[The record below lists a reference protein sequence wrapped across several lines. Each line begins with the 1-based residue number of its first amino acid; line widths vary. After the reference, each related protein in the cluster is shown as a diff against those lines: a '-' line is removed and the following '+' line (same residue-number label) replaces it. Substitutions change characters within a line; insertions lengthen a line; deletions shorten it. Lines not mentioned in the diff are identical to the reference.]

1 MKRPMN
7 ADSECRLCDIVSPSI
22 VVELELTDFDI
33 DQRLLAMS
41 GVSLV
46 IFTSVGCASCRWAR
60 QQLPGFDLPIERLC
74 WIDAGNNGGAVE
86 RYQVFHLPALFVV
99 RDGEFYG
106 ALQSRLTPGELSERL
121 VQALNRIPEELP

>member
-1 MKRPMN
+1 MN
-7 ADSECRLCDIVSPSI
+7 TDSKCRSFDSASPSI
-22 VVELELTDFDI
+22 VVECELTDFDA

-60 QQLPGFDLPIERLC
+60 QQLPELELDVDQLC

-106 ALQSRLTPGELSERL
+106 ALQSRLARIELNAAL
-121 VQALNRIPEELP
+121 GQALSRNPEELP

>member
-1 MKRPMN
+1 MN
-7 ADSECRLCDIVSPSI
+7 TGSKCRSFDSVSTSI
-22 VVELELTDFDI
+22 VVECELTDFDA

-46 IFTSVGCASCRWAR
+46 IFTSVGCSGCRWAR
-60 QQLPGFDLPIERLC
+60 QQLPALDLEVDQLC

-106 ALQSRLTPGELSERL
+106 ALQSRLARTELNAA
-121 VQALNRIPEELP
+121 VGQALSRDPEELP

>member
-1 MKRPMN
+1 MN
-7 ADSECRLCDIVSPSI
+7 ADSKSRLFDIVSPSI
-22 VVELELTDFDI
+22 VVELDLTDFDA
-33 DQRLLAMS
+33 DQRLLAMN

-60 QQLPGFDLPIERLC
+60 QQLPGLDLAVDRLC
-74 WIDAGNNGGAVE
+74 WIDAGNNGAVVE

-106 ALQSRLTPGELSERL
+106 TLQSRLTCNELNERSRQVL
-121 VQALNRIPEELP
+121 RRIQDELP

>member
-1 MKRPMN
+1 M
-7 ADSECRLCDIVSPSI
+7 
-22 VVELELTDFDI
+22 VELELTDFDV
-33 DQRLLAMS
+33 DQQLLGLE

-46 IFTSVGCASCRWAR
+46 VFTSVGCAGCRWAR
-60 QQLPGFDLPIERLC
+60 AQLPLVEWPVDRLC

-106 ALQSRLTPGELSERL
+106 ALQSRLTRL
-121 VQALNRIPEELP
+121 DLAEHLRQALKRSPEELP